1 MKLDRRRTARH
12 ATMVEA
18 MAAGTLKMM
27 AMIAFKLRSMNDVAI
42 ALATKL
48 HKVHQACETR
58 HKEPTHATKK

>member
-1 MKLDRRRTARH
+1 
-12 ATMVEA
+12 

-48 HKVHQACETR
+48 HKVHQVCETR